1 MVHPPAVRSPV
12 RRQTLVGFVAVV
24 VATLAWTATPAAAT
38 VAQRTPS
45 GCSTVDGCGSR
56 TAVPARLALPLA
68 RSFGHL
74 STANWAGYAGHGSG
88 FTSVHAVWRVP
99 PLACARVSTAS
110 FVAEWAGI
118 DGLDTNTLIQAGVD
132 ARCDSPGARP
142 WYRLFYELLPEPE
155 TAVPNGAVRAGDV
168 VVTDIRLTPGTN
180 RWSVRLVVNGV
191 VRFGAVLKYSTGRT
205 SAECI
210 VEAPVGI
217 GGGVRPLADYGT
229 ARFTDCSAARAGAP
243 RGRELGAG
251 SGGDFSVYRI
261 DDDLRG
267 VKQTTG
273 APSANGSTW
282 TTTWR
287 AA

>member
-1 MVHPPAVRSPV
+1 MVHPPAFRSQV
-12 RRQTLVGFVAVV
+12 RRRSLIGCVAVA
-24 VATLAWTATPAAAT
+24 VATCAWTTTPAAAT
-38 VAQRTPS
+38 VAQRPSS
-45 GCSTVDGCGSR
+45 GCSTADGCGPR
-56 TAVPARLALPLA
+56 TDARARLVEPLA

-99 PLACARVSTAS
+99 PVACARVSRAS
-110 FVAEWAGI
+110 FVAGWAGI

-132 ARCDSPGARP
+132 ARCVSPGARP

-168 VVTDIRLTPGTN
+168 VLTDIRLTPGTN

-191 VRFGAVLKYSTGRT
+191 MRFGAVLEYATGRT

-210 VEAPVGI
+210 IEAPVGN
-217 GGGVRPLADYGT
+217 GVGVLPLADYGT
-229 ARFTDCSAARAGAP
+229 ARFTDCSAARTGAP

-251 SGGDFSVYRI
+251 SQGDFSVYRI
-261 DDDLRG
+261 DDDLHG

-273 APSANGSTW
+273 APSASGSTW
-282 TTTWR
+282 STTWR